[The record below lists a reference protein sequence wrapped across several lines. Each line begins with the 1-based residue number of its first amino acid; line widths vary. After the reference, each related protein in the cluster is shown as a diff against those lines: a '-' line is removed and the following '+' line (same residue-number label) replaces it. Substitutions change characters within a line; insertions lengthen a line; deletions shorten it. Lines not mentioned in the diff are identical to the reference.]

1 MVFSYLMLVATSG
14 DTGSAV
20 AHGFQSFV
28 GRIVSLFKMIFSCS
42 CLQSQENDLILY
54 LSLRWSYFAHWIQY
68 LDIIIIMKFK

>member
-28 GRIVSLFKMIFSCS
+28 GKIVSLFKMIFSCS

-54 LSLRWSYFAHWIQY
+54 LSQDGLILHTGFST
-68 LDIIIIMKFK
+68 LTSS

>member
-28 GRIVSLFKMIFSCS
+28 GKTVSLIKVIYSCS
-42 CLQSQENDLILY
+42 Y
-54 LSLRWSYFAHWIQY
+54 P
-68 LDIIIIMKFK
+68 